1 MGKIYQLS
9 LAILGIL
16 LIASVGYAQQPLR
29 WEPSIDAAKQVAA
42 RSNRLVLI
50 EFSAPWCGQC
60 RAMETDVF
68 NRPGIAGA
76 IQANYVPVR
85 INVDLAPQ
93 TAKQYGITLLP
104 TTVIIASTPRGD
116 VYDSIPGRLEAAAY
130 LTRLN
135 RLAAATKG
143 PPAPTAQIA
152 GGTPPVPEP
161 SGQAAGPSGQARP
174 TGQAGPTAPSPP
186 QPAAT
191 APLGLDGYC
200 PVRLV
205 EKRLWIRGDARWG
218 AIHEGHTY
226 LFAGQDEQRQFLA
239 DPNRYA
245 PVHGGNDV
253 VSAVEQKQVVPGG
266 RRHGVTYVGRVYLFA
281 DEANLQKFMKNPRYY
296 VEQIAAAGQPRSL
309 AARQSR

>member
-1 MGKIYQLS
+1 MGKIYRLS
-9 LAILGIL
+9 LAIVGIL
-16 LIASVGYAQQPLR
+16 VIASVGHAQQPLH

-60 RAMETDVF
+60 RAMETEVF
-68 NRPGIAGA
+68 NRPGVAGA
-76 IQANYVPVR
+76 IEANYVPVR
-85 INVDLAPQ
+85 INVDFATQ

-104 TTVIIASTPRGD
+104 TTVIIASTPRGE
-116 VYDSIPGRLEAAAY
+116 VLDSIPGRLEAAAY

-143 PPAPTAQIA
+143 PAAPTAQIA
-152 GGTPPVPEP
+152 GGTPPAPG
-161 SGQAAGPSGQARP
+161 SS
-174 TGQAGPTAPSPP
+174 GQAGPGQAPAGRRPGRRLRRRPP
-186 QPAAT
+186 R
-191 APLGLDGYC
+191 PLGLDGYC

-205 EKRLWIRGDARWG
+205 EKQVWIRGDARWG

-226 LFAGQDEQRQFLA
+226 LFAGQDEQRRFFA

-253 VSAVEQKQVVPGG
+253 VLAVEQKQVVPGG
-266 RRHGVTYVGRVYLFA
+266 RRHGVTYVGRVYLFT

-296 VEQIAAAGQPRSL
+296 AEQIAAR
-309 AARQSR
+309 RRR